1 MAGSS
6 GVANECLAGGPQ
18 TGVKPRSRTALEIN
32 HPWPIAFADLTIL
45 HRRSVT
51 PTKINRRV
59 DEGRRTTRGPGPA
72 EMPSALN
79 VAPKNARSVQ
89 PSRFIGT

>member
-32 HPWPIAFADLTIL
+32 HPWPIAFADLTFFKAIG
-45 HRRSVT
+45 HA
-51 PTKINRRV
+51 
-59 DEGRRTTRGPGPA
+59 DE
-72 EMPSALN
+72 N
-79 VAPKNARSVQ
+79 
-89 PSRFIGT
+89 